1 MSVAALEVINDTGR
15 AESVLHPARLRL
27 LKELA
32 EPDSAAGLAR
42 RLGLPRQAVT
52 YHVRQLEADG
62 LVELVEER
70 RKRNC
75 TERVVQATAR
85 AYVIS
90 PDALGILGSDPERI
104 TDRFSSA
111 YLVAVA
117 ANIIRQV
124 GRLRQLADAAKQ
136 RLATLT
142 MQVDIRFAT
151 PADQHAFASELAD
164 AIASLAR
171 KYHTETAPAGRRF
184 SFVVAGFPNTDAALA
199 PRPASPTEGPTH
211 A

>member
-1 MSVAALEVINDTGR
+1 M
-15 AESVLHPARLRL
+15 RLRL

-42 RLGLPRQAVT
+42 KLGLPRQMVT

-62 LVELVEER
+62 LLDLVEER

-75 TERVVQATAR
+75 TERVVQATAQ

-90 PDALGILGSDPERI
+90 PDALGLLGADPDRI
-104 TDRFSSA
+104 TDHFSSA
-111 YLVAVA
+111 YLIAVA
-117 ANIIRQV
+117 ANIIRRV
-124 GRLRQLADAAKQ
+124 GRLRQLADVAKQ

-142 MQVDIRFAT
+142 MQVDVRFAT
-151 PADQHAFASELAD
+151 PVDQHAFASELAE
-164 AIASLAR
+164 AVAGLAR
-171 KYHTETAPAGRRF
+171 KYHSETAPAGRRF
-184 SFVVAGFPNTDAALA
+184 SFVVAGFPNTDAAVA
-199 PRPASPTEGPTH
+199 PRPASSTEGSTH